1 MNYEAGSTSGDAARD
16 AIKIAGDT
24 LAAYAAAKELQRQ
37 RGRAAEGQRGR
48 PPPLLRRGKA
58 MSSDP
63 PSKKGN

>member
-37 RGRAAEGQRGR
+37 RGRGAEGQTTA
-48 PPPLLRRGKA
+48 PA
-58 MSSDP
+58 A
-63 PSKKGN
+63 KGEGHE